1 MELHTIR
8 ARLAAGLL
16 NKAERGELGLVL
28 PVGLVRDAS
37 GIVVKDPDREV
48 RARLELIFATFL
60 RVRSAAKVLRSLSQP
75 SPLGS
80 PARSTGPGPPAPVR
94 PARLSHA
101 SDGRK
106 P

>member
-8 ARLAAGLL
+8 ARLTAGLL

-60 RVRSAAKVLRSLSQP
+60 RVRSAAKVLRSLNASGLSLP
-75 SPLGS
+75 RRTTGCDICAA
-80 PARSTGPGPPAPVR
+80 PAGWSGIENLPIQ
-94 PARLSHA
+94 S
-101 SDGRK
+101 SF
-106 P
+106 